1 MSGFLS
7 LQLPFAL
14 AGVGVII
21 KAFEMN
27 KLPRSIASGPVG
39 NSLVVLVG
47 AALRIFANAGIKATS
62 RRAPK
67 DIDEIGFA
75 SNSRH
80 GADPARKATTGD
92 SRGWLRG
99 LDLNQRPL
107 GYEPNELPD
116 CSTPHWQYSES
127 T

>member
-1 MSGFLS
+1 VSGFLS

-47 AALRIFANAGIKATS
+47 AVLRMFADAGIKAMS
-62 RRAPK
+62 RRVPK

-75 SNSRH
+75 RNAGHNRK
-80 GADPARKATTGD
+80 GA
-92 SRGWLRG
+92 
-99 LDLNQRPL
+99 Q
-107 GYEPNELPD
+107 LPFRN
-116 CSTPHWQYSES
+116 
-127 T
+127 